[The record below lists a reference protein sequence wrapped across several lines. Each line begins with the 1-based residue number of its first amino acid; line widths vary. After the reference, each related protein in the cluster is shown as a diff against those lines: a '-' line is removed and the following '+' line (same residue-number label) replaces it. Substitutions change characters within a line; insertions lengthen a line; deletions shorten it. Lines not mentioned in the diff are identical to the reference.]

1 VVVAVA
7 ESEGGGGSILPE
19 GSVKLP
25 GVGRVKKVYVVAGGA
40 VVLVAAVVWYRKRK
54 AASLAASSGG
64 ITTDPAGNVGVLDP
78 ATGFVYGSAEDQ
90 SALADLGTGTGN
102 LTGGSGS
109 AGGGDGSSS
118 GGGDIGTQ
126 VSTGPPFTSNAAWT
140 QYVTAYLVGTLGMD
154 PGTVANDLGK
164 YIAGQ
169 PVTQAERDGVIQ
181 PALAY
186 GGPPPVAG
194 ANGFPPSISVTG
206 SVSGTGGTPGAPTL
220 SLGAVTDTAGVV
232 KWAAVSGATGYAWTA
247 SGPSYSKTGSG
258 AGTSVSLSG
267 LKAGSSYTVA
277 VHATNAAGAGPTAS
291 ITVKT
296 KATST
301 TPSGSYAEVHV
312 VAYHSASPAWNS
324 TISGIAQHYGYGGDW
339 ESVWNDPKNASL
351 RAKRGDPNHIQ
362 AGDTVWVKRK

>member
-1 VVVAVA
+1 MPDTP
-7 ESEGGGGSILPE
+7 SLLPE
-19 GSVKLP
+19 GTVNVPKI
-25 GVGRVKKVYVVAGGA
+25 GKVKKVYVIGAGALVG
-40 VVLVAAVVWYRKRK
+40 VAAVVWYRKRK
-54 AASLAASSGG
+54 AASQAASTGA
-64 ITTDPAGNVGVLDP
+64 IVTDSAGNVGVLDP
-78 ATGFVYGSAEDQ
+78 ATGFVQGSPEDLA
-90 SALADLGTGTGN
+90 ALEGMGQTGTGA
-102 LTGGSGS
+102 GGSG
-109 AGGGDGSSS
+109 GSSS
-118 GGGDIGTQ
+118 SGDSSVPTQ
-126 VSTGPPFTSNAAWT
+126 IEAGPPFTTNAAWT
-140 QYVTAYLVGTLGMD
+140 QYATTYLVGTLGMD

-164 YIAGQ
+164 YIAGAQ
-169 PVTQAERDGVIQ
+169 VTQAERDGVIQ

-186 GGPPPVAG
+186 AGTPPIGGAG
-194 ANGFPPSISVTG
+194 GFPPSINVVGT
-206 SVSGTGGTPGAPTL
+206 VSGTGSTPGAPKL
-220 SLGAVTDTAGVV
+220 SIGTVTESSGVV

-247 SGPSYSKTGSG
+247 SGPSYSKTGTG
-258 AGTSVSLSG
+258 AGTSVTLSG